1 MTIFD
6 HQCAFCDEVAVVA
19 VAGIGDSRS
28 LIDVKKSLCLNDD
41 DDHPFQNALIRDARF
56 LASEMDGQLIIHLR
70 FLKAVRVK
78 SLKIKAP
85 ASCGPETMRFYCN
98 LPSTPD
104 FGQVMAMT
112 SVQDVQLKAKQLADG
127 DEVTIPLKAPEFLN
141 LQSLLIFVE
150 NNQGGEDVTQVDH
163 MILLGLPLPYPLT

>member
-1 MTIFD
+1 M
-6 HQCAFCDEVAVVA
+6 QVVKEHHGPPPRPEDLY
-19 VAGIGDSRS
+19 VY
-28 LIDVKKSLCLNDD
+28 IDVKKSLCLNDD
-41 DDHPFQNALIRDARF
+41 DDHPFQNALIRGARF

-85 ASCGPETMRFYCN
+85 ASCGPKTMRFYCN

-112 SVQDVQLKAKQLADG
+112 SVQDVHLTAKQHES
-127 DEVTIPLKAPEFLN
+127 EVMIPLKATEFLN
-141 LQSLLIFVE
+141 LQTLLIFVE
-150 NNQGGEDVTQVDH
+150 DNQGG
-163 MILLGLPLPYPLT
+163 